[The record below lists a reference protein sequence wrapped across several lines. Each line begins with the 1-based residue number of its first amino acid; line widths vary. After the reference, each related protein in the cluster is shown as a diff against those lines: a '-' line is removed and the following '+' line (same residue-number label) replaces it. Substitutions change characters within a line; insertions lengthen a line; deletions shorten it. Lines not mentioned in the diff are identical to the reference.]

1 MQFHGLPLGS
11 GELITASTSKRT
23 REEFG
28 DDYESD
34 AQVPAKRSKTSRN
47 GASRR
52 CRTKAPKDG
61 KYSVSIGPSCSVPL

>member
-23 REEFG
+23 REESG

-34 AQVPAKRSKTSRN
+34 AHVPAKRSKTSRN

-61 KYSVSIGPSCSVPL
+61 KYSVSIGPSCCVRL